1 MPLKPHVAAILNAMA
16 EAGRPGLHELSP
28 TDARAG
34 YQLMHAELTKVKLA
48 KVENAE
54 ADSVPIRLY
63 RPSLEPN
70 LPCIVFYH
78 GGGWVIGDLETHD
91 APCRMLAADTGF
103 VVIAVDYVLAPEH
116 KYPWPVQNGY
126 SALCWIAEHASELDI
141 DADNLAVAGDSAG
154 GNLATVMCLKARDE
168 AGPSIK
174 HQVLIYPV
182 TDGAMDTGSY
192 VENGEG
198 YMLSRDTMTWF
209 FGHYAT
215 EAERLNADVSPCRAE
230 SLAGLPPATI
240 MTAEFDPLRDEG
252 ESYAKQLKSAG
263 IDVEMTRF
271 DGQVHGFFT
280 MTDMMPEA
288 AEAIAIA
295 TRRLKSDLS

>member
-1 MPLKPHVAAILNAMA
+1 MPLKPYVAAILNAMA

-34 YQLMHAELTKVKLA
+34 YQLMHAELTKVDLA
-48 KVENAE
+48 KVEDQT
-54 ADSVPIRLY
+54 ADGVPIRIY

-91 APCRMLAADTGF
+91 APCRMLAAETGF

-116 KYPWPVQNGY
+116 KYPWPVDNSY
-126 SALCWIAEHASELDI
+126 AALCWIAANGDVLNVDTSK
-141 DADNLAVAGDSAG
+141 LAVAGDSAG
-154 GNLATVMCLKARDE
+154 GNLAAVMCLKARDQN
-168 AGPSIK
+168 GPSIK

-182 TDGAMDTGSY
+182 TDGAMDTTSY
-192 VENGEG
+192 EENGEG
-198 YMLSRDTMTWF
+198 YMLSRDTMEWF
-209 FGHYAT
+209 FGHYVD
-215 EAERLNADVSPCRAE
+215 EQERFEADVSPTRAE
-230 SLAGLPPATI
+230 SLTNLPPATV

-252 ESYAKQLKSAG
+252 ETFADQLLQAG
-263 IDVEMTRF
+263 IDVKMTRF

-288 AEAIAIA
+288 AEAVSIAA
-295 TRRLKSDLS
+295 ERLKKDLA